1 MTIEKKNKHR
11 PVYSIIMSVYNGELY
26 LKETIQSVINQSY
39 KKWELI
45 IVDNC
50 STDRTI
56 DILNDFQSGYDN
68 IKIYATDINSGGP
81 ALPRNIGIKN
91 SEGSYLAFI
100 DSDDIWYEEK
110 LETQLDYV
118 NKFSLICSLANRV
131 DENGKRLSSERV
143 ISDQII
149 DLSVLARKNKIIHSS
164 VVVQKD
170 LFLSIMFDEDKF
182 LNGLEDINAYRRYL
196 ARNGDGIL
204 IGKPLV
210 EHRIISQS
218 LGSNIVGEQRFVKG
232 IYGLTKSMIA
242 TERYDN
248 ILLCLFIKIRSYIKY
263 LIVKKLNHIKNVW
276 SSNKLK
282 K

>member
-26 LKETIQSVINQSY
+26 LKETIKSVINQSY

-50 STDRTI
+50 STDTTI

-68 IKIYATDINSGGP
+68 IKIYSTDINSGGP

-91 SEGSYLAFI
+91 SGGSYLAFI
-100 DSDDIWYEEK
+100 DSDDIWYKEK

-118 NKFSLICSLANRV
+118 DKFSLICSLANRV
-131 DENGKRLSSERV
+131 DENGKKLSAENV
-143 ISDQII
+143 TSDQII

-218 LGSNIVGEQRFVKG
+218 LGSNIIGEQRFVKG

-242 TERYDN
+242 TERYDK

-276 SSNKLK
+276 WSNKFK